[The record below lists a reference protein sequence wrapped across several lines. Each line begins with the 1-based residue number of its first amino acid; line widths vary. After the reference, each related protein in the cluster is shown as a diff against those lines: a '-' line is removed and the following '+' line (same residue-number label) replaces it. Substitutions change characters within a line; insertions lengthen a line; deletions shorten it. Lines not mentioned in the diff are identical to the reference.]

1 MNMNINKRIITGFG
15 ILMGLTLMVGIISI
29 LQINN
34 LDNKIAKITTY
45 AHEVVLLAK
54 IMIYGCLII
63 ALSLGV
69 ITAIPIVKRITRDTN
84 NMQNIL
90 TVGTDASINVSNIAT
105 ELAASANEV
114 SVGSEEISSS
124 IIEMVGIIKEVV
136 KSSNEIS
143 SIMGFLTNISE
154 QTNLLALNAR
164 IEAGRA
170 GERGRGFAVVAEEVG
185 KLAEES
191 KRSGLN
197 TGTKIDE
204 IISQVYA
211 SNKSMESISAASQ
224 QQTASI
230 EEITF
235 TANKLGHLAED
246 LKNKLR
252 QSNVI
257 AKTQEIKKS
266 KKLLK
271 ISKNKNEKKK

>member
-1 MNMNINKRIITGFG
+1 MNIRKRIITGFG

-29 LQINN
+29 FQINN
-34 LDNKIAKITTY
+34 LDNTIAKITTY
-45 AHEVVLLAK
+45 AHEAVLLAK
-54 IMIYGCLII
+54 IMIYGSLII

-69 ITAIPIVKRITRDTN
+69 ILAIPIVKRSTRDTN
-84 NMQNIL
+84 NLQNIL

-124 IIEMVGIIKEVV
+124 IIEMVGNTKEVV

-143 SIMGFLTNISE
+143 SIMGFITNISE
-154 QTNLLALNAR
+154 QTNLLALNAS

-170 GERGRGFAVVAEEVG
+170 GERGRGFAVVADEVR

-191 KRSGLN
+191 KRSILN
-197 TGTKIDE
+197 TGTKIGE
-204 IISQVYA
+204 IISQVHA

-230 EEITF
+230 EEITS
-235 TANKLGHLAED
+235 TANKLGLLAED

-257 AKTQEIKKS
+257 AKTQEIKKT

-271 ISKNKNEKKK
+271 ISNNKNEKKQ